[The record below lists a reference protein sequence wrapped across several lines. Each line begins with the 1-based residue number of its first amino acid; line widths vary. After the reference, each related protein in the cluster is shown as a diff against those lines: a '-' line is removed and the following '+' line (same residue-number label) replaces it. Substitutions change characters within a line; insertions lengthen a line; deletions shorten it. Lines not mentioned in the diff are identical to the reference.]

1 MGEQLIGVVS
11 NFFRNISV
19 AAFEITDGKLK
30 IGDYIHLKGHSTDF
44 SIKVESMQSENNAID
59 LAKKGDDIGIEVN
72 QKVRK
77 GDKAYL
83 VNKD

>member
-1 MGEQLIGVVS
+1 
-11 NFFRNISV
+11 
-19 AAFEITDGKLK
+19 
-30 IGDYIHLKGHSTDF
+30 
-44 SIKVESMQSENNAID
+44 MQSENNVID

-77 GDKAYL
+77 GDKVYL

>member
-1 MGEQLIGVVS
+1 MDEQLIGVVS
-11 NFFRNISV
+11 NYFGKISV
-19 AAFEITDGKLK
+19 VAFEITNGELK
-30 IGDYIHLKGHSTDF
+30 IGDYIYIKGHTTDF
-44 SIKVESMQSENNAID
+44 SIKVESIQSENNAID

-77 GDKAYL
+77 GDKVYL

>member
-1 MGEQLIGVVS
+1 MKEQLIGIIS
-11 NFFRNISV
+11 NYFGNISV
-19 AAFEITDGKLK
+19 AAFEIINGKLK
-30 IGDYIHLKGHSTDF
+30 IGNYIHLKGNTTDF
-44 SIKVESMQSENNAID
+44 SIKVESMQSENNVID

-77 GDKAYL
+77 GDKVYL